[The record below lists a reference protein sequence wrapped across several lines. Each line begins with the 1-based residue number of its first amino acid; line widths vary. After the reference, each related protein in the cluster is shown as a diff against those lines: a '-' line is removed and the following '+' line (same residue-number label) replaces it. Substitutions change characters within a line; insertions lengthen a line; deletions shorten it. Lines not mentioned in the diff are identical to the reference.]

1 MKLADKILNLRKTN
15 RMSQEDLAGKLNV
28 SRQAISRWEMGTAQP
43 DAPNVLQLS
52 KLFGVT
58 TDYLLN
64 DDYES
69 DYDVP
74 VVKET
79 ENTAKAEA
87 NRQLAFIVLTGLN
100 VMILI
105 YQLIACFVLQN
116 PIFSLAGTMLSI
128 ALVVG
133 FEFGYRKNASKTESE
148 SAKKYYCKF
157 YIVAFWLAAYFPIR
171 LLTNVAMM
179 LYPRSYSGLAFE
191 IIAVLVYL
199 LISILATQLIKK
211 KLHEYAI
218 INEF

>member
-1 MKLADKILNLRKTN
+1 MKLADKILNLRKTHG
-15 RMSQEDLAGKLNV
+15 MSQDDLAEKLNV

-43 DAPNVLQLS
+43 DTPNVLQLS

-69 DYDVP
+69 DHDVP

-79 ENTAKAEA
+79 ETTAKVEA

-105 YQLIACFVLQN
+105 YQLIVCFVIQN
-116 PIFSLAGTMLSI
+116 AIFSLTGTMLSI
-128 ALVVG
+128 AAVIG
-133 FEFGYRKNASKTESE
+133 FELGYRKIAPKSE

-157 YIVAFWLAAYFPIR
+157 YVVAFWLAAYFPIR
-171 LLTNVAMM
+171 ILTNVAMM

-191 IIAVLVYL
+191 IIVVSVFL
-199 LISILATQLIKK
+199 LSSILATHLIKK
-211 KLHEYAI
+211 KAK
-218 INEF
+218 

>member
-116 PIFSLAGTMLSI
+116 PIFSLAGMMLSI

-133 FEFGYRKNASKTESE
+133 FELGYRKNASKTESE

>member
-1 MKLADKILNLRKTN
+1 MKLADKILNLRKTHG
-15 RMSQEDLAGKLNV
+15 MSQEDFAEKLNV

-43 DAPNVLQLS
+43 DAPNVLKLS

-69 DYDVP
+69 DCDVP

-79 ENTAKAEA
+79 ETTIKAET
-87 NRQLAFIVLTGLN
+87 NRQLAFIFLTGLN

-116 PIFSLAGTMLSI
+116 AIFSLTGTMFSI
-128 ALVVG
+128 AAVVG
-133 FEFGYRKNASKTESE
+133 FELGYRKIAPMSV

-157 YIVAFWLAAYFPIR
+157 YVAAFWLAAYFPIR
-171 LLTNVAMM
+171 LLTNVAMR

-191 IIAVLVYL
+191 IIVVLVYL
-199 LISILATQLIKK
+199 LVSILATQLIKK
-211 KLHEYAI
+211 KAKS
-218 INEF
+218 F

>member
-1 MKLADKILNLRKTN
+1 MKLADKILNLRKMHG
-15 RMSQEDLAGKLNV
+15 MSQDDLAVRLNV

-43 DAPNVLQLS
+43 DTTNVLQLS
-52 KLFGVT
+52 KFFGVT
-58 TDYLLN
+58 ADYLLN

-79 ENTAKAEA
+79 ETTTKAEA

-105 YQLIACFVLQN
+105 NQLIVCFVLQN
-116 PIFSLAGTMLSI
+116 TIFSLAGTMLSI
-128 ALVVG
+128 APVVG
-133 FEFGYRKNASKTESE
+133 FELAYRKIAPKSE

-157 YIVAFWLAAYFPIR
+157 YVVTFWLTAYFPMR
-171 LLTNVAMM
+171 LLTNLAMM
-179 LYPRSYSGLAFE
+179 LYPRSYSGLVFE
-191 IIAVLVYL
+191 IIVVLVYL

-211 KLHEYAI
+211 RAK
-218 INEF
+218 